1 MAKEQGYTRKK
12 TIMEQY
18 PSRQALVYSG
28 AAFLILVTGLRTV
41 LSVAEEGFG
50 FIEFVTI
57 GALAVEF
64 SLLLLY
70 ALTIY
75 QAGKETFL
83 ITLEEEAAEL
93 EGHGEDADGSPAP
106 TKEFAVQS
114 ADVPE
119 VAREINKFTKQASLL
134 IDKLA
139 KNAEQSENLNQH
151 LKELADEQI
160 NIRVR
165 DEIQRLLSANMS
177 SK

>member
-1 MAKEQGYTRKK
+1 MEKVQGYTRKK
-12 TIMEQY
+12 TVMEQY

-28 AAFLILVTGLRTV
+28 AAFLILVTGMRTV

-50 FIEFVTI
+50 FIEYVTI
-57 GALAVEF
+57 GALAIEF

-75 QAGKETFL
+75 QAGKETFV
-83 ITLEEEAAEL
+83 ITLEEEAAEM
-93 EGHGEDADGSPAP
+93 EGGGESIGVSPAP
-106 TKEFAVQS
+106 TQEFAVKS
-114 ADVPE
+114 TDVPQ
-119 VAREINKFTKQASLL
+119 VALEINKFTKQASIL
-134 IDKLA
+134 IEKLA

-165 DEIQRLLSANMS
+165 NEIQRLLSANMS
-177 SK
+177 AK

>member
-1 MAKEQGYTRKK
+1 MEKEQGYTRKK
-12 TIMEQY
+12 TVMEQY

-28 AAFLILVTGLRTV
+28 AAFLILVTGMRTV

-50 FIEFVTI
+50 IIEFVTI

-75 QAGKETFL
+75 QAGKETFN
-83 ITLEEEAAEL
+83 ITLAEEAAEQ
-93 EGHGEDADGSPAP
+93 EGRDSGGSAAPAESF
-106 TKEFAVQS
+106 KVSS

-119 VAREINKFTKQASLL
+119 VAAEINKFTKQAGLL
-134 IDKLA
+134 IDKLS
-139 KNAEQSENLNQH
+139 KNAEQSEALNKH
-151 LKELADEQI
+151 LQELADEQI

-165 DEIQRLLSANMS
+165 NEIQRLLSANLS

>member
-1 MAKEQGYTRKK
+1 MEKVQGYTRKK
-12 TIMEQY
+12 TVMEQY

-50 FIEFVTI
+50 IIEFVTI

-70 ALTIY
+70 AFTIY
-75 QAGKETFL
+75 QAGKETFD
-83 ITLEEEAAEL
+83 ITLAEEAAAMSGKGSG
-93 EGHGEDADGSPAP
+93 EGAAP
-106 TKEFAVQS
+106 SGDFTVRS

-119 VAREINKFTKQASLL
+119 VAAEINKFTKQASLL
-134 IDKLA
+134 IDKLSR
-139 KNAEQSENLNQH
+139 NAEQSEALNKH
-151 LKELADEQI
+151 LQELADEQI
-160 NIRVR
+160 TIRVR
-165 DEIQRLLSANMS
+165 NEIQRLLSTNLS

>member
-1 MAKEQGYTRKK
+1 MENVQGYTRKK
-12 TIMEQY
+12 TVMEQY

-28 AAFLILVTGLRTV
+28 AAFLILVTGMRTV

-50 FIEFVTI
+50 IIEFVTI

-75 QAGKETFL
+75 QAGKETFN
-83 ITLEEEAAEL
+83 ITLAEEAAEM
-93 EGHGEDADGSPAP
+93 EAKSAGAAGKPSGDF
-106 TKEFAVQS
+106 TVRS

-119 VAREINKFTKQASLL
+119 VAAEINKFTKQASLL

-139 KNAEQSENLNQH
+139 HNAEQSEALNKH
-151 LKELADEQI
+151 LEELADEQI

-165 DEIQRLLSANMS
+165 NEIQRLLSANIS

>member
-1 MAKEQGYTRKK
+1 MGKEQGFTRKK

-28 AAFLILVTGLRTV
+28 AAFLILVTGMRTV

-50 FIEFVTI
+50 VVEIVTVL
-57 GALAVEF
+57 ALTVEF
-64 SLLLLY
+64 GLLLLY

-75 QAGKETFL
+75 QAGVETFK
-83 ITLEEEAAEL
+83 ITLEEEAAEQ
-93 EGHGEDADGSPAP
+93 GKGEMVETGAP
-106 TKEFAVQS
+106 RGDFTVRS
-114 ADVPE
+114 GDVPE
-119 VAREINKFTKQASLL
+119 IAAEINNFAAQASIL
-134 IDKLA
+134 IDKLVT
-139 KNAEQSENLNQH
+139 NSEQSANLNKH

-165 DEIQRLLSANMS
+165 NEIQRLLSANLS